1 MITSRIGNTIPLKL
15 FVVDLASTAIDITA
29 ATITMTVSLDGVV
42 VLTKVVTEH
51 LIPEEGIT
59 SIEIDPLESSNFIEA
74 IYDIKCVV
82 EFTEGGTFDII
93 DDKLQIL

>member
-15 FVVDLASTAIDITA
+15 FVVDLASNVVDITA
-29 ATITMTVSLDGVV
+29 ATVTLTVSLDGSV
-42 VLTKVVTEH
+42 VLTKSVIDH

-59 SIEIDPLESSNFIEA
+59 AIDIDPSESANFIEA
-74 IYDIKCVV
+74 IYDIKCVI
-82 EFTEGGTFDII
+82 EFTEGGTFDIV